1 MLVVGQTPDDA
12 VRRLWPTS
20 HAFLSAIQDYWGFAG
35 WFQNAD
41 HYGLAHAACPCC
53 KSKPLAAASL
63 SRGYPLT
70 VGGAGTGYWLIVGCR
85 CPLEGIAA
93 ALSTRSLVAA

>member
-1 MLVVGQTPDDA
+1 MVVGQTPDEA

-20 HAFLSAIQDYWGFAG
+20 HAFLIAIESFWGFAG
-35 WFQNAD
+35 SFQNAD

-53 KSKPLAAASL
+53 KSKALARASL

-70 VGGAGTGYWLIVGCR
+70 IGGSGRGYWLVVGCR
-85 CPLEGIAA
+85 CSFDGIAA